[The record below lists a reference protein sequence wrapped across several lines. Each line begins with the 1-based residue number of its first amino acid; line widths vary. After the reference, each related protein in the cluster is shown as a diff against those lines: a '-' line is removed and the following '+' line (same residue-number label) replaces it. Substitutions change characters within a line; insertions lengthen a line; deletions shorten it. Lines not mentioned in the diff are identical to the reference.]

1 MSALDHAWSAAVSAL
16 RAGRGG
22 RVQHGGARRRPER
35 PPIVYEFEACPY
47 CRKVREGLSELDL
60 DWVCRP
66 TARGSAHRDEV
77 PDFGGRKYFPYL
89 VDPNTGVQMKESEDI
104 LDYLHETY
112 GAGRPE
118 LARRLAPLNTM
129 AAGLASGV
137 RPRGRRVRAPRET
150 DPAQLLELYQY
161 EACPACRRVRERL
174 HELDLPFL
182 VRTVAHRSP
191 GRARLRSIGG
201 RVRVPFLVDPNTG
214 ESMYESDDI
223 VKYLDDLYG

>member
-1 MSALDHAWSAAVSAL
+1 MRDSSSGFTNEQCSI
-16 RAGRGG
+16 RCRGSG
-22 RVQHGGARRRPER
+22 LGQRSWRSHTLHRQEVPSEHHHIG
-35 PPIVYEFEACPY
+35 V
-47 CRKVREGLSELDL
+47 VREKGFHRLPQAHDGL
-60 DWVCRP
+60 P
-66 TARGSAHRDEV
+66 GPEV
-77 PDFGGRKYFPYL
+77 GIGD
-89 VDPNTGVQMKESEDI
+89 
-104 LDYLHETY
+104 LHETY